1 LQVFRTALDGGAT
14 ELYTVARLIDTVKL
28 DADGPKL
35 ARRHVRMETRQLGF
49 GTHVPL

>member
-1 LQVFRTALDGGAT
+1 
-14 ELYTVARLIDTVKL
+14 VARLIDTVKL

-35 ARRHVRMETRQLGF
+35 SRRHVRMETRQMGF